1 MAVELGRL
9 REEVRIITLSYTDI
23 YSHFEQITCIQLA
36 SLCENVSSLT
46 CGSGS
51 GSGDGG
57 GDRQSPTCS
66 PTTTV
71 SAVSKLVQEHSEI
84 SGKLTTVKQQ
94 LKKVELQAKSLNVKF
109 MHGIL
114 LI

>member
-9 REEVRIITLSYTDI
+9 REEVTIIMLSYTDI
-23 YSHFEQITCIQLA
+23 YSHFEQITCTQLA
-36 SLCENVSSLT
+36 SLCENVSSLA

-51 GSGDGG
+51 GSGG

-71 SAVSKLVQEHSEI
+71 SAVSKLIQEHSEI